1 MSLDDNE
8 DDYDSDSGIKL
19 EGVSL
24 KSVGAFQIASY
35 SKMQKDFA
43 RLYAECFAG
52 PPYFEKYEESWIV
65 ENVYDRFID
74 SGCIMVV
81 LQDAKPVGLSRAQ
94 LVGFSCAQR
103 VERIKD
109 TSVYRYLASRKSLPF
124 ELEKS
129 CYVAELAVLPAFRK
143 KGIGTSLLS
152 LVYVWGNLHG
162 MSSYVSRT
170 AYEGSNSLGIFLR
183 LGAKMLPD
191 FQTVDG
197 DEGEV
202 PSASSRRV
210 YVWGDL
216 RSCRGHRSFPRSS

>member
-1 MSLDDNE
+1 MSLDRE
-8 DDYDSDSGIKL
+8 DGELESGIEL
-19 EGVSL
+19 EGINL
-24 KSVGAFQIASY
+24 GGIGAFQIASY
-35 SKMQKDFA
+35 SNMQKDFA

-65 ENVYDRFID
+65 ENVYDKFID

-81 LQDAKPVGLSRAQ
+81 LQNAG

-103 VERIKD
+103 AERIKD
-109 TSVYRYLASRKSLPF
+109 TSVYRYLASRESLPF

-129 CYVAELAVLPAFRK
+129 CYVAELAVLPDLRK

-152 LVYVWGNLHG
+152 MVYVWGNLHS

-183 LGAKMLPD
+183 LGAKMLPG

-197 DEGEV
+197 DDGEV

-216 RSCRGHRSFPRSS
+216 RSCRGYRNFPRSS